1 MRLQQE
7 KTTTTRAVQ
16 ARRVPSG
23 EAVEVPAGTAV
34 TITQALG
41 SSFSVVAGGQLV
53 RIDGRDADAI
63 GREVPPPPPTL
74 DADATPEQVR
84 ELVWATLKTCYDP
97 EIPIDIVELGLIYA
111 CDIEPQD
118 DGRFNV
124 AIDLTL
130 TAPGCGMG
138 EVLADEVANKVLALP
153 PVAQVD
159 VRLVFDPPWD
169 RYRLSEAARLA
180 LGM

>member
-1 MRLQQE
+1 MRLQQD
-7 KTTTTRAVQ
+7 KTTTTRTVQ

-23 EAVEVPAGTAV
+23 DPIEIPAGTQV

-74 DADATPEQVR
+74 PADASPDEVG

-97 EIPIDIVELGLIYA
+97 EIPIDIVELGLVYR
-111 CDIEPQD
+111 CEVEPID
-118 DGRFNV
+118 GGRFKV
-124 AIDLTL
+124 GIDMTL

-138 EVLADEVANKVLALP
+138 EVLANEVSDKVLALP
-153 PVAQVD
+153 PVGQVD
-159 VRLVFDPPWD
+159 VNLVFDPPWD
-169 RYRLSEAARLA
+169 RYRLSEMARLA
-180 LGM
+180 LGL

>member
-1 MRLQQE
+1 MRLQQD

-23 EAVEVPAGTAV
+23 DPIEIPAGTQV

-74 DADATPEQVR
+74 PADASPDEVG

-97 EIPIDIVELGLIYA
+97 EIPIDIVELGLVYR
-111 CDIEPQD
+111 CEVEPID
-118 DGRFNV
+118 GGRFKV
-124 AIDLTL
+124 GIDMTL

-138 EVLADEVANKVLALP
+138 EVLANEVSDKVLALP
-153 PVAQVD
+153 PVGQVD
-159 VRLVFDPPWD
+159 VNLVFDPPWD
-169 RYRLSEAARLA
+169 RYRLSEMARLA
-180 LGM
+180 LGL

>member
-1 MRLQQE
+1 MKLHQE

-23 EAVEVPAGTAV
+23 EAVEIPAGTLV

-74 DADATPEQVR
+74 PADASPDEVR
-84 ELVWATLKTCYDP
+84 ELVWETLKTCYDP
-97 EIPIDIVELGLIYA
+97 EIPIDIVELGLVYS
-111 CDIEPQD
+111 CEVEPME
-118 DGRFNV
+118 DGRFKV
-124 AIDLTL
+124 AIDMTL

-138 EVLADEVANKVLALP
+138 EVLANEVADKVLALP
-153 PVAQVD
+153 PVGHVD

-169 RYRLSEAARLA
+169 RYRLSEMARLA

>member
-1 MRLQQE
+1 MSLQQE
-7 KTTTTRAVQ
+7 KTTTTRAVT
-16 ARRVPSG
+16 ARSVPSG
-23 EAVEVPAGTAV
+23 DVVEVPAGTVV

-63 GREVPPPPPTL
+63 SREVPPPLPTL
-74 DADATPEQVR
+74 PTDATPEQVQ
-84 ELVWATLKTCYDP
+84 ELVWDTLRTCYDP
-97 EIPIDIVELGLIYA
+97 EIPIDIVGLGLVYA
-111 CDIEPQD
+111 CELMPQD
-118 DGRFNV
+118 DGRFKV
-124 AIDLTL
+124 LIDLTL

-138 EVLADEVANKVLALP
+138 EVLADEVAEKVLALP
-153 PVAQVD
+153 PVSQVD
-159 VRLVFDPPWD
+159 VQLVFDPPWD

>member
-1 MRLQQE
+1 MRLQHD
-7 KTTTTRAVQ
+7 TAITSRAVQ
-16 ARRVPSG
+16 ARRVPTG
-23 EAVEVPAGTAV
+23 EEVEVPAGTEV

-74 DADATPEQVR
+74 AGDATPEQVS

-97 EIPIDIVELGLIYA
+97 EIPIDIVDLGLVYA
-111 CDIEPQD
+111 CELTPQNG
-118 DGRFNV
+118 GRFKV
-124 AIDLTL
+124 SIDLTL

-138 EVLADEVANKVLALP
+138 EVLANEVAEKVLALP
-153 PVAQVD
+153 PVGQVD
-159 VRLVFDPPWD
+159 VQLVFDPPWD

-180 LGM
+180 LGL

>member
-23 EAVEVPAGTAV
+23 EPVEVPAGTTV

-63 GREVPPPPPTL
+63 GREAPPPPPTL
-74 DADATPEQVR
+74 PADATPEQAR

-118 DGRFNV
+118 DGRVKV